1 MKRQGGMKFFDRKN
15 ELELLRRIREE
26 SKSSA
31 RMTILKGRRRIDKA
45 VLQRRAEEFLTVAG
59 EFAAY
64 KKDFAGLSL
73 ADM

>member
-1 MKRQGGMKFFDRKN
+1 MAVDDS
-15 ELELLRRIREE
+15 ERRIDFFEVKRNA
-26 SKSSA
+26 A
-31 RMTILKGRRRIDKA
+31 RFDKA